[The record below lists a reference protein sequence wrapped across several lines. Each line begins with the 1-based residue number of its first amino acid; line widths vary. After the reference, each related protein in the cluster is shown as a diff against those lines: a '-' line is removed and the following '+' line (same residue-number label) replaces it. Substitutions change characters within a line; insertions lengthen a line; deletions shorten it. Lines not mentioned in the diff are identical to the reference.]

1 VDPPLTIFGRDV
13 DTLILMESSL
23 YDLQSEIDA
32 VRVALAKNR
41 PLPLDAL

>member
-1 VDPPLTIFGRDV
+1 
-13 DTLILMESSL
+13 MESSL